1 MEADELTVRLHQL
14 TGADIAAV
22 ACELRHGFDCAD
34 GEITWWRATTAIA
47 ASLKRHHRSREAG
60 LLAHRASQAV
70 LEAAERCDEPVAR
83 EDAILV
89 ARAASDVA
97 RAVIAD
103 RLVAPGSHATEVVLA
118 PWRLLVAA

>member
-1 MEADELTVRLHQL
+1 MEANELTIRLHRL
-14 TGADIAAV
+14 TGDDIAAI
-22 ACELRHGFDCAD
+22 ASELRHGFDCAD

-70 LEAAERCDEPVAR
+70 LDAVEHSDEPVAR

-97 RAVIAD
+97 RAVIAEH
-103 RLVAPGSHATEVVLA
+103 LAATGSHATEVVLA
-118 PWRLLVAA
+118 PWRALVAA